1 MDSENRKGKA
11 LSFSVDGRDVKNQNK
26 RNYNSLLEYKK
37 HHMGPIEISKLPQA
51 NCLGAEIDETCN
63 WFREQYSFFSWRK
76 IRGGEKSPVLMSKLE
91 NMC

>member
-11 LSFSVDGRDVKNQNK
+11 LSFSVDGRDVKDQNK
-26 RNYNSLLEYKK
+26 RK

-51 NCLGAEIDETCN
+51 NCLEAEIDETCN
-63 WFREQYSFFSWRK
+63 WFREQCRFLSWRK

-91 NMC
+91 NVC